1 MLESV
6 LVVKNK
12 IINFINNN
20 PDLNCVDLSL
30 LRGIKENKVYMVN
43 VAIAA
48 GANVYLELEA
58 GDNLLDLILNYS
70 EDQDI
75 IKLFMNV
82 LLEDAIRKNDHDNIL
97 FAISN
102 GADTKVFENSD
113 ISDDNIQ
120 LSGNYNEEIELL
132 N

>member
-1 MLESV
+1 MLENISI
-6 LVVKNK
+6 LKNK
-12 IINFINNN
+12 INNFINNN

-30 LRGIKENKVYMVN
+30 LKGIKENKVYMVN

-58 GDNLLDLILNYS
+58 GDNLLDLVVNYS

-75 IKLFMNV
+75 VKLFMNV
-82 LLEDAIRKNDHDNIL
+82 LLEDASKKNDHDNIL

-102 GADTKVFENSD
+102 GADTKILENSD
-113 ISDDNIQ
+113 FAGDNVE
-120 LSGNYNEEIELL
+120 LSGNYNDEIEF
-132 N
+132 